1 MYDRWIRTNLFNLLY
16 RLFINTAF
24 LLVFPNM
31 TKIWVIFPISKTT
44 DPLLKTEKNHC
55 SDIKLISSA
64 GDTARSQ
71 ALRLLKGTFKLTSI
85 YNCQQALCQ

>member
-1 MYDRWIRTNLFNLLY
+1 MYCILTSFSQYDQNLG
-16 RLFINTAF
+16 
-24 LLVFPNM
+24 
-31 TKIWVIFPISKTT
+31 PISKTT

-71 ALRLLKGTFKLTSI
+71 TLRLIKGTFKLTGI
-85 YNCQQALCQ
+85 YNCQQA

>member
-1 MYDRWIRTNLFNLLY
+1 MYCILTSFSQYDQNLG
-16 RLFINTAF
+16 
-24 LLVFPNM
+24 
-31 TKIWVIFPISKTT
+31 PISKTT

-71 ALRLLKGTFKLTSI
+71 TLRLLKGTFKLTGLYIQLPTSLVSVLI
-85 YNCQQALCQ
+85 LLGSGVYLRIQF